1 MHTIFTSY
9 SPTRA
14 QVQIHSTARRQAT
27 RLAPLGALLTLATL
41 VTLASALA
49 TGTAQA
55 QPQTPVTGTVQVN
68 FEQPDKFVDIG
79 LSSFDREQNLRTLQG
94 HFTSLAKGLPAG
106 QTLQVDVTD
115 VDLAGEILL
124 AAPHE
129 LRVLRGGVDWPR
141 ITLRYTLKAGETL
154 LAQGE
159 ERLSDMSYMFS
170 RAGSIEHL
178 PLPYER
184 RMLDQWFKDRF
195 GPSVAAAR

>member
-9 SPTRA
+9 SPTSA
-14 QVQIHSTARRQAT
+14 QIRVQSIAPRHAT
-27 RLAPLGALLTLATL
+27 RFGALAAMLTLATL
-41 VTLASALA
+41 VSLASALA
-49 TGTAQA
+49 AGTAQA
-55 QPQTPVTGTVQVN
+55 QPQPPVTGTVQVN
-68 FEQPDKFVDIG
+68 FVQPDNFVDIG
-79 LSSFDREQNLRTLQG
+79 RSSFDREQNLRTLQG

-115 VDLAGEILL
+115 VDLAGEIPP
-124 AAPHE
+124 AALHE

-141 ITLRYTLKAGETL
+141 ITLSYTLKAGETM

-170 RAGSIEHL
+170 RAGATEHL

-195 GPSVAAAR
+195 SPSVAAAR